1 MKKLRDF
8 KDKAFDAIKNFK
20 LPLWAKITITAVP
33 AVLILLFYILR
44 SNSSTMGWI
53 ERNIAAPVRG
63 FFGLISSVYP
73 LSLMEIFIGFII
85 IWAIYFII
93 KTIRLS
99 SRRSGKLVIIRKRVI
114 IFVTVIMYIWSMQVW
129 LWNSGYF
136 APGFAER
143 NGFRQEGVT
152 VQQLADVTRH
162 FAQRANELAPQVRRD
177 EDGRVTLDR
186 SELFAVSVY
195 VFDNIV
201 QEFPCLDGRL
211 YPPKRMLFSWLMSR
225 TGYTGVFFAIT
236 GEANINTQMPIF
248 LMPATIAHEH
258 AHMLGVFSEDE
269 ANFVA
274 VLASI
279 TSGITAFEYSGYL
292 FGLMHLM
299 RPLRQAD
306 PQAWQE
312 INQSLGVDVLFDWQE
327 NFDFW
332 QAQRTVNTGIG
343 FLDNILTR
351 LGRVTRE
358 VVNNAYDSFLRANR
372 QELGLQSYG
381 AVVDLLVEYFSEK
394 L

>member
-1 MKKLRDF
+1 MKKLREF

-20 LPLWAKITITAVP
+20 LPLWVKITITAIP
-33 AVLILLFYILR
+33 AVFLLLFYILR
-44 SNSSTMGWI
+44 GNSSAMGLI
-53 ERNIAAPVRG
+53 QRNIAAPIRG

-73 LSLMEIFIGFII
+73 LSLMEIFIAVVV
-85 IWAIYFII
+85 IWVIYFIV

-99 SRRSGKLVIIRKRVI
+99 SRRSDKLIIIRKRAI

-162 FAQRANELAPQVRRD
+162 FAQRTNELAPQVLRD
-177 EDGRVTLDR
+177 DSGRVIEDR
-186 SELFAVSVY
+186 RELFAISVY
-195 VFDNIV
+195 VFDNIAH
-201 QEFPCLDGRL
+201 EFPCLDGRL
-211 YPPKRMLFSWLMSR
+211 FPPKPMLFSWLMSR

-258 AHMLGVFSEDE
+258 AHMLGVFAEDE

-279 TSGITAFEYSGYL
+279 TSGIPAFEYAGYL
-292 FGLMHLM
+292 FGLQHLM

-312 INQSLGVDVLFDWQE
+312 IHQSLSAQVLFDWQE
-327 NFDFW
+327 NFEFW
-332 QAQRTVNTGIG
+332 QAQRTVDTGVG
-343 FLDNILTR
+343 FVDNVLTS

-381 AVVDLLVEYFSEK
+381 AVVDLLVEYFS
-394 L
+394 